1 MQQGQVLELKKRAGD
16 GGPVWAYR
24 YRTGG
29 PGSRRPQR
37 GGFSP
42 KVTRRKHS
50 DGRSNFSGGRTLDSA
65 ADIKAADVQAMDVRW
80 TQQLPIVAAHDNG
93 NTT

>member
-1 MQQGQVLELKKRAGD
+1 
-16 GGPVWAYR
+16 
-24 YRTGG
+24 
-29 PGSRRPQR
+29 
-37 GGFSP
+37 
-42 KVTRRKHS
+42 VTRRKHS
-50 DGRSNFSGGRTLDSA
+50 DGRSNFFVGRTLHSY